1 MAASLLIVSWGSV
14 LRKQAKLQPFAD
26 RKRIGVRVLFLPF
39 IILQYCARVSA
50 RNSLNDDLL
59 LPYLPVSS
67 HGLQHHRR
75 FARDCQSFVYY
86 NSTYETW
93 SSNNNTE
100 FPVAT
105 TRIFV
110 SKFPGENVSQKTV
123 YGHFTFVNNPLRTFS
138 VVEPGGPGG
147 CSSNRTATAEE
158 TAKFRRCLV
167 AQNGGYFNVETG
179 ACLGNV
185 ISDGKLVH
193 NAKGKQNAQFGIKA
207 DGTMVFG
214 YVSEE
219 DLLDKV
225 NPFVHLLSGV
235 VWLLRNGEIYVKQSK
250 EAECDQIQTTG
261 TFEQFINVI
270 SARTAVGHDQD
281 GRLILFHV
289 DGQTRDKGL
298 NLWEMARFLKDQGV
312 INAINLDGG
321 GSATL
326 ILNGTLASYP
336 SDHCVNPMWRCPRSI
351 STIVCV
357 HEPLCNPADCGG
369 HGHCVLGKCQCV
381 GFWSGPACSI
391 LDCKPLN
398 CSLHGVCTQD
408 GCLCDAG
415 WIGSSC
421 TKVCSHGFYGDGC
434 SRECR
439 CENGGTCDQVSG
451 SCTCSPGYM
460 GEFCEQECPIGMFG
474 LKCQQRCQC
483 ENLCPCH
490 RETGS
495 CNVIYEAEVNNT
507 LYKADQ
513 CLASIFTSFK
523 EQNRILGHKF
533 LTEQSWI
540 LLSTGLFLLL
550 VISAMGNVMMM
561 QYSRKEKHRHKYAY
575 HRLEELNENSESL
588 D

>member
-50 RNSLNDDLL
+50 R
-59 LPYLPVSS
+59 
-67 HGLQHHRR
+67 
-75 FARDCQSFVYY
+75 
-86 NSTYETW
+86 
-93 SSNNNTE
+93 
-100 FPVAT
+100 
-105 TRIFV
+105 
-110 SKFPGENVSQKTV
+110 
-123 YGHFTFVNNPLRTFS
+123 
-138 VVEPGGPGG
+138 
-147 CSSNRTATAEE
+147 
-158 TAKFRRCLV
+158 
-167 AQNGGYFNVETG
+167 
-179 ACLGNV
+179 
-185 ISDGKLVH
+185 
-193 NAKGKQNAQFGIKA
+193 
-207 DGTMVFG
+207 

-336 SDHCVNPMWRCPRSI
+336 SDHCSVNPMWRCPRSI